1 MSDKIRSIELFSGT
15 PWEAELLKSVLEDA
29 HIEAFLK
36 DEIIGTILPWHA
48 SPGGTNPVKVII
60 SSNDFEKASPVL
72 SRFLENQKQ

>member
-1 MSDKIRSIELFSGT
+1 MSDKIRSVELFSGT
-15 PWEAELLKSVLEDA
+15 LWETELLKSVLEDE

-48 SPGGTNPVKVII
+48 SPGGANPIKVIV
-60 SSNDFEKASPVL
+60 SSNDFEKASQVL